1 MHGTLGAVDYAD
13 QNGIGGQR
21 LAEKFR
27 VQVPIILA
35 ATATLQFLYARW
47 IFDGVQMPANVYSSV
62 WIALGANLAGLISYR
77 RLRLYPG
84 TRRLAFIIP
93 SFTLGWSLAA
103 VCIVALRL
111 DYSASQLAL
120 GLVSALLLALLINAW
135 SRRPDTRSFL
145 LVPSPRVDTLVR
157 ELPGLNYE
165 LCKRPEDIRR
175 AEGVIIADLHH
186 DFAPEW
192 EIAIAEAA
200 VQGNPVYH
208 VKQIG
213 ESLTGRVQV
222 EHLSENLLGTLAPD
236 ETYAFVKNIVER
248 VFALVVLLASLPILA
263 IACLAIKIDS
273 PGPAIFRQTRVGFRG
288 EKFTIHKLRTM
299 QNGNRTGRRE
309 DDITLENDPRITRLG
324 RFLRSTRVDEIPQ
337 LWNVLRGEMSLI
349 GPRPETVQLSEWY
362 AETIDFYVYRH
373 IVLPGITGWAQVKQG
388 HVASTDDVLRKLQYD
403 FYYIK
408 NFSLWLD
415 IVIILRTIKV
425 MILKLGAR

>member
-1 MHGTLGAVDYAD
+1 MC
-13 QNGIGGQR
+13 
-21 LAEKFR
+21 
-27 VQVPIILA
+27 
-35 ATATLQFLYARW
+35 
-47 IFDGVQMPANVYSSV
+47 S
-62 WIALGANLAGLISYR
+62 
-77 RLRLYPG
+77 
-84 TRRLAFIIP
+84 
-93 SFTLGWSLAA
+93 
-103 VCIVALRL
+103 
-111 DYSASQLAL
+111 
-120 GLVSALLLALLINAW
+120 
-135 SRRPDTRSFL
+135 
-145 LVPSPRVDTLVR
+145 
-157 ELPGLNYE
+157 
-165 LCKRPEDIRR
+165 RPEDIRK

-236 ETYAFVKNIVER
+236 ETYAFVKSVVER
-248 VFALVVLLASLPILA
+248 VFALVVLSASLPILA
-263 IACLAIKIDS
+263 AACIAIKLDS

-288 EKFTIHKLRTM
+288 ETFTINKLRTM
-299 QNGNRTGRRE
+299 KNGHRTGRRE

-324 RFLRSTRVDEIPQ
+324 RFLRSTRIDEIPQ

-373 IVLPGITGWAQVKQG
+373 IVLPGVTGWAQVKQG
-388 HVASTDDVLRKLQYD
+388 HVASPEDVLHKLQYD

-425 MILKLGAR
+425 MLLKLGAR